1 MSESTTNG
9 QEPATAPIPSEML
22 EELKP
27 EERLQALLMWMKLQ
41 GYEVSQQ
48 SEKLDTLLKEA
59 DGMDSNEISA
69 VLNKLNS
76 DDMAMVA
83 ILNEFGSTFKHRKA
97 YNTLKNLVSQRLESH
112 I

>member
-1 MSESTTNG
+1 MSESNT
-9 QEPATAPIPSEML
+9 PSMAAIPSEML

-41 GYEVSQQ
+41 GYEMNQH
-48 SEKLDTLLKEA
+48 SEKLNSLLKDA
-59 DGMDSNEISA
+59 DDMDSSEISA
-69 VLNKLNS
+69 VLKKLNS

-83 ILNEFGSTFKHRKA
+83 ILNEFGSTFKNRKA
-97 YNTLKNLVSQRLESH
+97 YNTLKNVVSQRLESH